1 MKLLLSQAN
10 QPNTMTAESKTLA
23 TLEVGDQVIINKNQP
38 SCEVVVVEK
47 VSKREIKAGGRRWL
61 KSDGNEV
68 GSAGDAWS
76 LSPWIAPATPELLAV
91 VAAKER
97 RRRVYDAVRGLLKRL
112 GEASQDIHPSKP
124 LDSSS
129 LNRLEAAIP
138 HLQAAL
144 AALTEENK

>member
-1 MKLLLSQAN
+1 MKLLLPQPN
-10 QPNTMTAESKTLA
+10 QLNTMTAELKTLA

-38 SCEVVVVEK
+38 SCEVAVVEK

-76 LSPWIAPATPELLAV
+76 RSPWIVPATAELLAK
-91 VAAKER
+91 AATEEHR
-97 RRRVYDAVRGLLKRL
+97 RRAYRAVQGLLKRL
-112 GEASQDIHPSKP
+112 GEASQDIQPSKP

-129 LNRLEAAIP
+129 LTRLEAAIP
-138 HLQAAL
+138 HLRVAL
-144 AALTEENK
+144 AVLTEENR